1 MRKSIVV
8 TLVLCMS
15 ALVSSSA
22 LALVAANR
30 SSAQTGT
37 PAIEHV
43 KPQPVV
49 EATPPA
55 VKTIAKRRD
64 AFVASKSAATTPA
77 PATKEAPTT
86 VGLDMSTMRCVKRPL
101 SSGKPGETVTV
112 CE

>member
-1 MRKSIVV
+1 MRKSVIV

-15 ALVSSSA
+15 ALISSSA
-22 LALVAANR
+22 LGLVVVNKRATH
-30 SSAQTGT
+30 TGT

-43 KPQPVV
+43 KPAPIG

-55 VKTIAKRRD
+55 TKTIVKRME
-64 AFVASKSAATTPA
+64 VIGASKIESPTAAA
-77 PATKEAPTT
+77 PKIANTT